1 MAGDMRHKFFKAYC
15 TALIDRG
22 GLIWQTRRRRKKKCV
37 GFEPPS
43 LEYVTLQPFVTKV
56 YYISA
61 LGLTARRGLVY

>member
-22 GLIWQTRRRRKKKCV
+22 VLFGRQEEEKKMC
-37 GFEPPS
+37 GIPTSS

>member
-15 TALIDRG
+15 NALIDRG
-22 GLIWQTRRRRKKKCV
+22 GLIWQTRRRRKKCV
-37 GFEPPS
+37 GF
-43 LEYVTLQPFVTKV
+43 EYVTLQPFVTKV

>member
-22 GLIWQTRRRRKKKCV
+22 GLIWQTRRRKKMC
-37 GFEPPS
+37 GIRTSS